1 MDDSLV
7 KPTRLATLRDYLS
20 RWFGTDSAWQAA
32 PSEAVNTPAVAVP
45 DVHGGAE
52 PFVPVDLGHMTQL
65 WGSESTVKALLDSFV
80 SSVREDVQSLSP
92 LLERVESERIE
103 VDRVREWLHRVAGAA
118 SVLQYPPLLK
128 ALEDYRREITVKPP
142 ERVRDDG
149 MVLIDKCNAMLDGIE
164 QQAALLV

>member
-1 MDDSLV
+1 
-7 KPTRLATLRDYLS
+7 
-20 RWFGTDSAWQAA
+20 
-32 PSEAVNTPAVAVP
+32 
-45 DVHGGAE
+45 
-52 PFVPVDLGHMTQL
+52 
-65 WGSESTVKALLDSFV
+65 
-80 SSVREDVQSLSP
+80 SLSP

-103 VDRVREWLHRVAGAA
+103 VERVREWLHRVAGAA

-149 MVLIDKCNAMLDGIE
+149 MLLIDKCNAMLDGIE